1 MSPDGELIA
10 FLAVLHG
17 LGMVLAAMLLLLVF
31 RADRRND
38 RSGSDDDDGGGGN
51 DRVPPAVPRRP
62 GDGGLPL
69 PDARPARVRLRDHRR
84 LAELLPSSLPRR
96 SHPAT
101 PQRDPDRTPAGR

>member
-17 LGMVLAAMLLLLVF
+17 AGLLLAAGLLLLVF
-31 RADRRND
+31 RAERRSD
-38 RSGSDDDDGGGGN
+38 RSGPDEDDGGGGN

-69 PDARPARVRLRDHRR
+69 PSAQPARMRLRDHRR
-84 LAELLPSSLPRR
+84 LAELLPAFPPRR

-101 PQRDPDRTPAGR
+101 PQRPPDRTPTGR